1 MIRPSGTALQIHICR
16 KAVDFRKQ
24 VNGLS
29 SIIQH
34 QLEHNPMSGQLF
46 VFLNRKKDKIRILH
60 WERNGYVLYGKY
72 LEEDRFF
79 LPKGNG
85 ELTSITLEQL
95 NWLIDGVDISLIKPH
110 PERNYDLES

>member
-1 MIRPSGTALQIHICR
+1 MIRPVGTTLEIHICR

-34 QLEHNPMSGQLF
+34 QLKHNPMSGQLF
-46 VFLNRKKDKIRILH
+46 VFLNRRRDKIRILF

-72 LEEDRFF
+72 LEEDRFC
-79 LPKGNG
+79 LPKGMD
-85 ELTSITLEQL
+85 ELITITIDQL
-95 NWLIDGVDISLIKPH
+95 NWLLDGIDISLIKPH
-110 PERNYDLES
+110 PERKYDLVS